1 LARILNNA
9 EQLIGKTPLLRL
21 EKIEKALDLKA
32 EIVAKLEFFN
42 PAGSVKDRAAL
53 SMLDEA
59 EREGKINK
67 ETVLIEP
74 TSGNTGIGLAF
85 IAAIRGYKLIIVMPA
100 SMSEERKKL
109 ISAYGAELVLTDASK
124 GMSGAIEKAEEI
136 KNNTPNSIIMGQFI
150 NPANPLAHFKT
161 TGPEIFRDTDGKVDI
176 FVAGIG
182 TGGTISGTGKYLKSQ
197 REDIKVIGVEPEGSP
212 VLTKGV
218 AGSHKIQG
226 IGAGFIPQTLDTSV
240 CDEIIAV
247 SDSDAFQTAR
257 MVAEKEGLLIGI
269 SSSAALFAAMSVAK
283 REENS
288 GKKIVVLLPDS
299 GERYLSTDLF

>member
-1 LARILNNA
+1 MARILNNA

>member
-1 LARILNNA
+1 
-9 EQLIGKTPLLRL
+9 
-21 EKIEKALDLKA
+21 
-32 EIVAKLEFFN
+32 
-42 PAGSVKDRAAL
+42 
-53 SMLDEA
+53 
-59 EREGKINK
+59 
-67 ETVLIEP
+67 
-74 TSGNTGIGLAF
+74 
-85 IAAIRGYKLIIVMPA
+85 
-100 SMSEERKKL
+100 
-109 ISAYGAELVLTDASK
+109 
-124 GMSGAIEKAEEI
+124 
-136 KNNTPNSIIMGQFI
+136 MGQFI

>member
-1 LARILNNA
+1 
-9 EQLIGKTPLLRL
+9 
-21 EKIEKALDLKA
+21 
-32 EIVAKLEFFN
+32 
-42 PAGSVKDRAAL
+42 
-53 SMLDEA
+53 
-59 EREGKINK
+59 
-67 ETVLIEP
+67 
-74 TSGNTGIGLAF
+74 
-85 IAAIRGYKLIIVMPA
+85 VMPA

>member
-1 LARILNNA
+1 MAKILKSA

-21 EKIEKALDLKA
+21 KKLEKANDVKA
-32 EIVAKLEFFN
+32 EIIAKLEFFN

-67 ETVLIEP
+67 DTTLIEP

-85 IAAIRGYKLIIVMPA
+85 IAAIRGYKLVIVMPS

-136 KNNTPNSIIMGQFI
+136 KNATPNSVIVGQFE
-150 NPANPLAHFKT
+150 NPANPLAHFET
-161 TGPEIFRDTDGKVDI
+161 TGPEIFEDTDGEVDI

-197 REDIKVIGVEPEGSP
+197 RTDIKVIGVEPEGSP
-212 VLTKGV
+212 FLTKGV

-240 CDEIIAV
+240 CDEVIAV
-247 SDSDAFQTAR
+247 SDSDAFKTAR
-257 MVAEKEGLLIGI
+257 AVAEKEGLLIGI
-269 SSSAALFAAMSVAK
+269 SSAAAVCAAIKVAK
-283 REENS
+283 RAENT

-299 GERYLSTDLF
+299 GDRYLSTDLF

>member
-136 KNNTPNSIIMGQFI
+136 KIT
-150 NPANPLAHFKT
+150 
-161 TGPEIFRDTDGKVDI
+161 
-176 FVAGIG
+176 
-182 TGGTISGTGKYLKSQ
+182 
-197 REDIKVIGVEPEGSP
+197 
-212 VLTKGV
+212 
-218 AGSHKIQG
+218 
-226 IGAGFIPQTLDTSV
+226 PQT
-240 CDEIIAV
+240 A
-247 SDSDAFQTAR
+247 
-257 MVAEKEGLLIGI
+257 LLWGN
-269 SSSAALFAAMSVAK
+269 L
-283 REENS
+283 
-288 GKKIVVLLPDS
+288 
-299 GERYLSTDLF
+299 